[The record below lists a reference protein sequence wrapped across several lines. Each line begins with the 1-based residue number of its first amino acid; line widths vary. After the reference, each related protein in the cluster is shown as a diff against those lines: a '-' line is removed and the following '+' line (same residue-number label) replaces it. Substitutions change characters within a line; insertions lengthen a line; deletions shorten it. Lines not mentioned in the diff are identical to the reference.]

1 MIIDHYSD
9 ELSQMT
15 AWSDRWTSLV
25 TTHKSHDSNLCTSQ
39 SFSFQ
44 MSVGSRWRWII
55 VKVGALERVETL
67 LPNLRSRSFLSRT
80 RVPGEG
86 KVTKSNVCLFVCV
99 FVFSFD
105 QISHYVRVIHWM
117 YYSKEIVTLLPDKKL
132 KLYELW
138 ICGEVDELGSLRLTG
153 AIYGYF
159 NLRLCH
165 GTDNSKMQFFYS
177 WKRRLLV
184 ELVSFPLFHPIYLYP
199 FIPFELE
206 VALQDFCFS
215 PEIIYGTWP
224 S

>member
-1 MIIDHYSD
+1 
-9 ELSQMT
+9 MT

-25 TTHKSHDSNLCTSQ
+25 TTHESHDSNLCTSQ

-44 MSVGSRWRWII
+44 MSIGSRWRWII

-105 QISHYVRVIHWM
+105 QTSHYVRVIHWI
-117 YYSKEIVTLLPDKKL
+117 YYSKEIVTLSPDKKL

-159 NLRLCH
+159 NLRSCH
-165 GTDNSKMQFFYS
+165 GTDNSKMQFFLFL
-177 WKRRLLV
+177 KKKIARRTSKLSSFPSNLLV
-184 ELVSFPLFHPIYLYP
+184 PIHSFWVRSCTTRILFFTRNSLWN
-199 FIPFELE
+199 L
-206 VALQDFCFS
+206 A
-215 PEIIYGTWP
+215 
-224 S
+224 